1 MENVVD
7 FEAKLLVEIWV
18 WDNWKKAK

>member
-7 FEAKLLVEIWV
+7 YEAKLLVEIGI